1 MAANPQ
7 QAPLSGLARAL
18 VQAGRLK
25 EAEAEALLAKAA
37 ASGSTFI
44 EQSANAKKLTPLQIA
59 SFAAETF
66 GYPLFDL
73 AAFDDAH
80 IPANAIDRKLIGT
93 SLTLVESLTAV
104 CSAAARH
111 RVDYVLTGGSMH
123 IWGVLDH
130 TAEYAGVDATARNP
144 HFEVVAQSGPYTM
157 RRVPECTPGAP
168 SDSGMPDGEFVG
180 HQLSGAAWPAPSAR
194 SAAAQ

>member
-1 MAANPQ
+1 MLP
-7 QAPLSGLARAL
+7 
-18 VQAGRLK
+18 
-25 EAEAEALLAKAA
+25 
-37 ASGSTFI
+37 
-44 EQSANAKKLTPLQIA
+44 
-59 SFAAETF
+59 
-66 GYPLFDL
+66 
-73 AAFDDAH
+73 
-80 IPANAIDRKLIGT
+80 DRKLIGT

-144 HFEVVAQSGPYTM
+144 HFEVVAQSGPYTL

-168 SDSGMPDGEFVG
+168 SASGMPDGEFVG
-180 HQLSGAAWPAPSAR
+180 PQLSGAAWPAPSAR
-194 SAAAQ
+194 SAAAR